1 MFDAVP
7 RRTVL
12 AGLMA
17 VGLAAT
23 SSAHTLP
30 ATGLG
35 HSRPTT
41 PVEGAHS
48 NYRDKSVQIMAVAQY
63 KGAAQLLACDPDT
76 CNTHVLQQC
85 DPENCGAQVQ

>member
-1 MFDAVP
+1 MFDVVP

-35 HSRPTT
+35 QAWPIT

-48 NYRDKSVQIMAVAQY
+48 NYRDNSRQIMAVGQY
-63 KGAAQLLACDPDT
+63 TGAVQFLACDPDT
-76 CNTHVLQQC
+76 CNTHLQEKC
-85 DPENCGAQVQ
+85 DPENCGAQLQ